1 MTVFFTAL
9 APEAKVKSSRD
20 PLGLLP
26 VWSAVGRRLIGNVTT
41 VSGDLRGWT
50 TLLLCVGVV
59 GQLEREGH
67 VRTDDLES
75 LRPPFFRIEQLCGY
89 ACEVSDSPTKP
100 RGRQGMRRRLREH
113 DEGARPLWLG
123 TGPDQAVLVSQASA
137 GVWGQILASAR
148 ASALVEKER
157 LALAPEALA
166 LWGALWWPRLKPHW
180 PIVRKIVLGKRGFAP
195 RGGADDQALVQ
206 TLATLLGPALLPGET
221 ELVRDHILYG
231 AKGRE
236 GPQARFVELWREQG
250 LPQDAGDI
258 DLILLRGLSTAMR
271 EAGSA
276 DVAERLDDVVCAEQ
290 LLGPAER
297 LFTWLRAQG
306 KRPLEEVHQ
315 AVAKEWPS
323 GLPGAAEATDPRVRT
338 HAQAAY
344 PKHGVADRLVA
355 LREAMVQ
362 GDAAAVVAEALA
374 LNQAVM
380 AARQGAPW
388 VTVEA
393 GKLRVI
399 FEEDKASLPSPPDAL
414 RRREHSYYLD
424 PMRRLI
430 KAWQEGQHVQA

>member
-26 VWSAVGRRLIGNVTT
+26 VWSAAGRRLIGNVTT

-50 TLLLCVGVV
+50 TLLICVGII
-59 GQLEREGH
+59 GQLEREGL
-67 VRTDDLES
+67 VRTDELES
-75 LRPPFFRIEQLCGY
+75 LRPPFFRAEQLCGY
-89 ACEVSDSPTKP
+89 ACEVSESPTVP
-100 RGRQGMRRRLREH
+100 RGRQGMRRRLREN
-113 DEGARPLWLG
+113 DEGTKPLWLG

-148 ASALVEKER
+148 ASELVEKER

-166 LWGALWWPRLKPHW
+166 LWGSLWWPRLKPHW
-180 PIVRKIVLGKRGFAP
+180 PIIRKIVLGKRGFAP

-206 TLATLLGPALLPGET
+206 TLATLLGPALLPGEAA
-221 ELVRDHILYG
+221 LVREHILYG
-231 AKGRE
+231 AKGAE

-250 LPQDAGDI
+250 LPGDAGDI
-258 DLILLRGLSTAMR
+258 GLNLMRGLSGAMR
-271 EAGSA
+271 AAGSA
-276 DVAERLDDVVCAEQ
+276 DVADCLDDMVGAEQ

-297 LFTWLRAQG
+297 LFTWLRTQG
-306 KRPLEEVHQ
+306 KRPLEEVQ
-315 AVAKEWPS
+315 GAVAQAWPS
-323 GLPGAAEATDPRVRT
+323 GLPGAAAATDARVRV

-344 PKHGVADRLVA
+344 PRHGVAERLVA

-362 GDAAAVVAEALA
+362 GEAAAMVTEALA

-388 VTVEA
+388 VTVEG
-393 GKLRVI
+393 GKLRVV
-399 FEEDKASLPSPPDAL
+399 FEDDSGSLPSPAEAL
-414 RRREHSYYLD
+414 LRREHSYYLD

-430 KAWQEGQHVQA
+430 QAWQEGQHVQA